1 MGETLLHGALASLDS
16 KAQLKLPERGGA
28 GGTAPRSFWWP
39 RTATILTE
47 VSGKKRRLETS
58 CWAYPPVTRT
68 SWEVPDSDFSRSC
81 GDMMLESAR
90 EQARALLTRLRI
102 PERLWHLPSATF
114 SGGEQQGVNIA
125 RNLSRLVLC
134 CCSTSPPAHWMGPI
148 RRP

>member
-1 MGETLLHGALASLDS
+1 MAEDSNHLDRGFGEDAQIGDFLLGL
-16 KAQLKLPERGGA
+16 
-28 GGTAPRSFWWP
+28 
-39 RTATILTE
+39 
-47 VSGKKRRLETS
+47 
-58 CWAYPPVTRT
+58 PPVTRT
-68 SWEVPDSDFSRSC
+68 SWEVPDPDFSRSC
-81 GDMMLESAR
+81 SDMMLESAR

-114 SGGEQQGVNIA
+114 SGCEQQGVNIA